1 MVRVIPFGPPTFVIL
16 MTVTMPS
23 LAAPKQDAFA
33 KSVSIVE
40 SPTLVIRP
48 VDGAFAITSVP
59 PPRPEAEPATVL
71 LGRSVAID
79 AARFSPKSRKSEQP
93 Q

>member
-16 MTVTMPS
+16 MTGTMPS

-33 KSVSIVE
+33 KSMATSE

-48 VDGAFAITSVP
+48 VDGAFAIVSAP
-59 PPRPEAEPATVL
+59 PRRPEAEPATVL
-71 LGRSVAID
+71 IGRSVVID
-79 AARFSPKSRKSEQP
+79 AALFSLKSRKSEQP

>member
-33 KSVSIVE
+33 KSVPIAD
-40 SPTLVIRP
+40 SPTLVIRS
-48 VDGAFAITSVP
+48 VDGAFAIMAAPSR
-59 PPRPEAEPATVL
+59 RPEAEPATVL
-71 LGRSVAID
+71 IGRSVAID
-79 AARFSPKSRKSEQP
+79 AALFSLKPRKSEQP